1 MLALVPPANES
12 PISLMVLSSNSK
24 RGKYLL
30 SPKYCVA
37 DEGNP
42 SVDGS
47 KIPWCCRMLGSW
59 KRDQLARRFSSD
71 EDDIDQTWSTLTA
84 SLMRKRKLPV
94 GRMPLTSPVQLPR
107 CSTRLLRE

>member
-12 PISLMVLSSNSK
+12 PISLIVLSSNSH

-30 SPKYCVA
+30 APKYWVA
-37 DEGNP
+37 AEGNP
-42 SVDGS
+42 SEAGS

-71 EDDIDQTWSTLTA
+71 EDDIDQTWSTFTA
-84 SLMRKRKLPV
+84 SLMRYRKLPV
-94 GRMPLTSPVQLPR
+94 GRMLFTSPVQLPR
-107 CSTRLLRE
+107 CS